1 MVIAQPRRG
10 PRKQV
15 RGPSGRVGKVLQPER
30 RLLRLIAA
38 PIMGRA
44 IPIGAAAP
52 VAVVIIPVVVV
63 RPMEALQGKAIPEA
77 PGLGRLRCRD
87 ANQQGDGGKG
97 AKNESHRVTSFPNL
111 GKETTR

>member
-1 MVIAQPRRG
+1 
-10 PRKQV
+10 
-15 RGPSGRVGKVLQPER
+15 
-30 RLLRLIAA
+30 RLIAA

-111 GKETTR
+111 GKETTRWPRTIPRNPTDEQHGMEETVGQPRLTC